1 MGKRVKEMPGEDDN
15 DVEKPVVKKLSS
27 SSNAADSSSSSPKK
41 ADNDGN
47 RKPVI
52 KKLSASS
59 SNPTSKN
66 VDNGETLNS
75 YEDDAE
81 EVDFPKAS
89 DNQGD
94 PTPSWGDGVPHKIWF
109 RIRSYRWIDTP
120 YGTTMLVVLEGEDG
134 SLREVWSTPMIA
146 QSIQMKSS
154 TKESG
159 KSVYIKTLE
168 LKESKKDPGRS
179 YFNFVTKVQ

>member
-1 MGKRVKEMPGEDDN
+1 MPGDDN
-15 DVEKPVVKKLSS
+15 DVEKPPAVKKLSS
-27 SSNAADSSSSSPKK
+27 SNSADSSSSRN

-47 RKPVI
+47 
-52 KKLSASS
+52 KKSIVKGLSS
-59 SNPTSKN
+59 SSDPASRNAI
-66 VDNGETLNS
+66 NGESQALNS
-75 YEDDAE
+75 YEDDGE
-81 EVDFPKAS
+81 EFDFPDAS

-109 RIRSYRWIDTP
+109 RIRSYRWINTP

-154 TKESG
+154 TKGNG

>member
-15 DVEKPVVKKLSS
+15 DVEKPVVKKVSS
-27 SSNAADSSSSSPKK
+27 SSSSSDAADSASSSPKK
-41 ADNDGN
+41 ADND
-47 RKPVI
+47 
-52 KKLSASS
+52 
-59 SNPTSKN
+59 
-66 VDNGETLNS
+66 
-75 YEDDAE
+75 YEDNAE
-81 EVDFPKAS
+81 KVHFPKAS

-94 PTPSWGDGVPHKIWF
+94 PTPSWGDGVPHRIWF

-154 TKESG
+154 TKDSG